1 MQLLGALVNGAAI
14 CVGGCVC
21 MILKNGLKE
30 QYRDM
35 LIGVMGLSVLF
46 SGISTAMGGLLDEAV
61 EPLLFIV
68 SLVLGGLVGQAIGI
82 ERHLEAFG
90 DWMQSRLGNG
100 GGNFS
105 QGFVTA
111 SLTFCVGTMAIL
123 GSLESGIQGVHT
135 TLFTKSI
142 IDGITALIFASTL
155 GVGVLFS
162 AVPVVLY
169 QGALTLLAVVV
180 EPYLSADIIREIS
193 VIGGIL
199 IAAIG
204 MNMLE
209 IRRFQVGNLLPAIVV
224 PVLYYLPVQAFLGL
238 LFGR

>member
-14 CVGGCVC
+14 CVGGGVGLV
-21 MILKNGLKE
+21 LKNGLKE

-105 QGFVTA
+105 QGCVTA